1 MNCPIC
7 KNKETAVIDSR
18 AIFDGIR
25 RRRLCL
31 KCKFRFTTY
40 ERLEQHPLTV
50 IKRDGSKEPFS
61 RQKIIIGLEKAC
73 NKRPISKDAIDNISL
88 EIEQEALEQGK
99 KEIPSQFIGNRVLD
113 KLRKIDHVAYLRFA
127 SVYKTFKSLKSFDKE
142 LHNIL
147 E

>member
-1 MNCPIC
+1 M
-7 KNKETAVIDSR
+7 IDSR
-18 AIFDGIR
+18 ASAEGIR

-40 ERLEQHPLTV
+40 ERLEQHPLT
-50 IKRDGSKEPFS
+50 ILKRDGSKEPFNLH
-61 RQKIIIGLEKAC
+61 KIIIGLQKAC
-73 NKRPISKDAIDNISL
+73 NKRPISLDVIENIAR
-88 EIEQEALEQGK
+88 EIEQEALETGK
-99 KEIPSQFIGNRVLD
+99 KEIPSQFIGNRVLA
-113 KLRKIDHVAYLRFA
+113 KLRKVDHVAYLRFA